1 MNATLD
7 SSNDSK
13 PLRSLLLDDEQPG
26 SDSGAQLGRRL
37 ITIRAAD
44 TDGHRSSAHILVN
57 RMYTGRGY
65 SSVSMPESHN
75 VNRLTLIGQ
84 DRDVTLG
91 TITIGF
97 DGAGG
102 MLADECFHDS
112 VAKLRDEGLVLCEF
126 VKLAID
132 DGTQSKRVLASLF
145 HTAFIYAHEIRGCD
159 RIVIEV
165 NPRHVRFYRTMLG
178 FSLLAGERMNCRV
191 NAPAVLLALD
201 LAEASARIGQVNASK
216 NSDASAER
224 SMYRYCFS
232 PEEMSGIVSRLKRR
246 GER

>member
-1 MNATLD
+1 LD
-7 SSNDSK
+7 ESK
-13 PLRSLLLDDEQPG
+13 ALRSMLLGDEPPPEPET
-26 SDSGAQLGRRL
+26 QLGRRL

-57 RMYTGRGY
+57 RMYSGRGY
-65 SSVSMPESHN
+65 SSIPVPEYQDS
-75 VNRLTLIGQ
+75 NRLTLIGQ
-84 DRDVTLG
+84 DHDVTLG

-97 DGAGG
+97 DGSRGL
-102 MLADECFHDS
+102 LADECFHDCVS
-112 VAKLRDEGLVLCEF
+112 KLRDEGLVLCEF
-126 VKLAID
+126 VKLAVD
-132 DGTQSKRVLASLF
+132 DGTHSKRVLASLF

-178 FSLLAGERMNCRV
+178 FSMLASERMNRRV

-201 LAEASARIGQVNASK
+201 LADAAERIGNVNSSK
-216 NSDASAER
+216 MGQLSSER

-232 PEEMSGIVSRLKRR
+232 PDEMSGIVSRLKRR